1 MSYLL
6 RGRLQELQCKQLKA
20 DGQRQL
26 TDAHMESDR
35 CVYNVI
41 KSNPILHVLNCMVRL
56 TQEADKRILE
66 LKDTVASLYV
76 SLSEKDKKI
85 MNLKETLDSN
95 EKV

>member
-1 MSYLL
+1 
-6 RGRLQELQCKQLKA
+6 
-20 DGQRQL
+20 
-26 TDAHMESDR
+26 
-35 CVYNVI
+35 
-41 KSNPILHVLNCMVRL
+41 MVRL